1 MLHQKLYRNIH
12 KAIIEHQH
20 SIWLQRNS
28 EAHPPDEV
36 PVIIIRDKKRKHIHQ
51 PLDIESDTTNDAWI
65 ADRENSLIIQEMW
78 QGIPAPKRQKQAP
91 LREVVEVEEKGW
103 GKGRPE
109 EEIDVGMQW
118 VRAIST
124 TTDISG
130 TTVVNPLPPVS
141 VQNIARNGTEWH
153 GIREFHGSVPFRAIP
168 CLHFFYFFDF
178 FIKMGSPMNF
188 KGTYRSKKCIGVL
201 TALYG

>member
-1 MLHQKLYRNIH
+1 MFQPRVQPRN
-12 KAIIEHQH
+12 ELEGEEDLPL
-20 SIWLQRNS
+20 SDPPLQLER
-28 EAHPPDEV
+28 
-36 PVIIIRDKKRKHIHQ
+36 
-51 PLDIESDTTNDAWI
+51 
-65 ADRENSLIIQEMW
+65 
-78 QGIPAPKRQKQAP
+78 
-91 LREVVEVEEKGW
+91 LRGAKG
-103 GKGRPE
+103 G
-109 EEIDVGMQW
+109 
-118 VRAIST
+118 
-124 TTDISG
+124 
-130 TTVVNPLPPVS
+130 VS